1 MTRSFAAVAVALA
14 AGAAL
19 TGCTGP
25 QPFISEGDANSV
37 EVAYTGDIAD
47 ALPLARQHCAQF
59 ERVPR
64 LVDVGGG
71 AALFNCVPH

>member
-1 MTRSFAAVAVALA
+1 MTTPSAVVALALA

-19 TGCTGP
+19 AGCTGP
-25 QPFISEGDANSV
+25 QPFISEGDANAV
-37 EVAYTGDIAD
+37 EVAYTGDVAN

-71 AALFNCVPH
+71 AALFDCVHR